1 VIDLATRMR
10 LKSIRFEVESTEGG
24 DGERVQRLSRNGG
37 LKYRGVSE
45 IGNKSR
51 T

>member
-1 VIDLATRMR
+1 MR
-10 LKSIRFEVESTEGG
+10 LKSIRFEVELMEGG
-24 DGERVQRLSRNGG
+24 DGERAQRLSCNRG

>member
-1 VIDLATRMR
+1 MIDLVIRTR
-10 LKSIRFEVESTEGG
+10 LKSIRFKVESMEGG
-24 DGERVQRLSRNGG
+24 DGERAQQLSCNGG

-45 IGNKSR
+45 IGNKSE

>member
-1 VIDLATRMR
+1 MIDLVTQMR
-10 LKSIRFEVESTEGG
+10 SKSIRFEVESTEGG
-24 DGERVQRLSRNGG
+24 DGERAWQLSCNGG

-45 IGNKSR
+45 IGNKGE